1 MERTCQFNKE
11 VVCDRKE
18 CYHCGW
24 DPEVAKAREEEFVRK
39 LTGQKLYQVPF
50 TGYCEV
56 WANSQEEAAEMA
68 ETVELQFT
76 ARYEYGEPICLE
88 KEEEN
93 E

>member
-1 MERTCQFNKE
+1 MERTCQFNE
-11 VVCDRKE
+11 AVVCDRKE

-24 DPEVAKAREEEFVRK
+24 DPEVAKAREEEFLRK
-39 LTGQKLYQVPF
+39 CTSQKLYKVPF

-56 WANSQEEAAEMA
+56 WANSPEEAAEMA
-68 ETVELQFT
+68 ETVEQQFT
-76 ARYEYGEPICLE
+76 ASYEYGEPICLE

>member
-1 MERTCQFNKE
+1 MERTCQFNIE

-24 DPEVAKAREEEFVRK
+24 DPEVAKARKEEFVRK
-39 LTGQKLYQVPF
+39 LTGQKLYKVPF

-56 WANSQEEAAEMA
+56 WANTPEEAAEMA
-68 ETVELQFT
+68 ETVERQFT
-76 ARYEYGEPICLE
+76 ASYEYGEPICLE

>member
-11 VVCDRKE
+11 VVCDRQE

-24 DPEVAKAREEEFVRK
+24 DPEVAKARKEEFLRK
-39 LTGQKLYQVPF
+39 LTDQKLYKVPF

-56 WANSQEEAAEMA
+56 WAETPEEATEKADNDEMF
-68 ETVELQFT
+68 TVQYDF
-76 ARYEYGEPICLE
+76 GEPICLE